1 MTIAIPTQSSAPARS
16 PSRPWRAGLPQAVRA
31 EWSKL
36 LSLRSTRWMIAAT
49 VLGSLA
55 ITALTSAHARSQ
67 GEFIGKGVGAFQGF
81 DPTNHALSGLFLAAL
96 VIGVLGALAVTGE
109 YGTGTIRSSLAAV
122 PRRPV
127 FLGAKV
133 VVVGALTLLVGE
145 IVSFACFF
153 LGQAILSGAAPTAS
167 LNQPGVF
174 RAVALSGAFLAL
186 LALLGLGL
194 GTAIRHT
201 AGAIVAYAG
210 VTLLVTIIV
219 QQFAQSLSKFC
230 PIYIFENSVASVVRQ
245 PDALS
250 ATIGFVLMAGYAA
263 GALCLGA
270 VVLLRR
276 DA

>member
-1 MTIAIPTQSSAPARS
+1 MTIAIPTQSAAPAQS
-16 PSRPWRAGLPQAVRA
+16 PARPWRAGLPQAIRA
-31 EWSKL
+31 EWTKL
-36 LSLRSTRWMIAAT
+36 LSLRSTKWMLALT
-49 VLGSLA
+49 LLGSLA
-55 ITALTSAHARSQ
+55 ITALTSAHARNRPQ
-67 GEFIGKGVGAFQGF
+67 FGPKGSSYQGF
-81 DPTNHALSGLFLAAL
+81 DPTNHALSGLFLASL

-133 VVVGALTLLVGE
+133 VVVGALTLIVGE

-153 LGQAILSGAAPTAS
+153 LGQATLSGAAPTAD
-167 LNQPGVF
+167 LGQPGVF

-219 QQFAQSLSKFC
+219 QQFAQSWSQYC
-230 PIYIFENSVASVVRQ
+230 PIYIFENSVAAVVPQ
-245 PDALS
+245 PNALS
-250 ATIGFVLMAGYAA
+250 ATIGFVLMAVYAA
-263 GALCLGA
+263 AALCLGA